1 MSRPGPTLPDS
12 ASVVIVGGGV
22 VGTSAAFH
30 LAEAGV
36 DVVLIERGQLG
47 SGSTSKAAGGV
58 RTQFS
63 DALNVEMAKRSLA
76 AFRDF
81 GRRPGW
87 EIELKQVGYL
97 FALARESDV
106 EEFERSVALQRRYGL
121 DSRMLTV
128 GELLALCPLLAGDD
142 LLAGAYSPGD
152 GHATPEGVVQGYAFA
167 ARSHGAHI
175 RVGCEVVAIETRG
188 GEVTGVATGHGRIRT
203 DTVICAAGP
212 WSRSCG
218 AMVGVDLP
226 VTPLR
231 RQILFTDAIDGLP
244 ADLPMTIDFESSFY
258 FHREG
263 PGLLMGM
270 SDPDESPGF
279 SVETTDDWIPGL
291 MEVVRRRAPRIADAG
306 IRGGWAGL
314 YEMTP
319 DHNAI
324 IGEATGVSRFLYAT
338 GFSGHGFLQGPAVGE
353 ILRDMVLRRPTFVD
367 ISPLSVERFGAAEL
381 RPEYN
386 IV

>member
-1 MSRPGPTLPDS
+1 M
-12 ASVVIVGGGV
+12 VIVGGGV
-22 VGTSAAFH
+22 VGASAAFH

-36 DVVLIERGQLG
+36 DVVLIERAQLG

-63 DALNVEMAKRSLA
+63 DDLNIEIAKRSLA

-97 FALARESDV
+97 FALSRESDV
-106 EEFERSVALQRRYGL
+106 DEFERSVAVQNRYGL

-128 GELLALCPLLAGDD
+128 DEVRTLCPLLAGDD
-142 LLAGAYSPGD
+142 LLAGAFSPGD
-152 GHATPEGVVQGYAFA
+152 GHATPEGVVQGYAVA
-167 ARSHGAHI
+167 ARAHGAHI
-175 RVGCEVVAIETRG
+175 RVGCEVRAIEMSG
-188 GEVTGVATGHGRIRT
+188 GEVTGVVTDHGRIRT
-203 DTVICAAGP
+203 GVVICAAGP

-218 AMVGVDLP
+218 AMAGVDLP

-231 RQILFTDAIDGLP
+231 RQILFTGAIDGLP
-244 ADLPMTIDFESSFY
+244 ADLPMTIDFSSSFY

-291 MEVVRRRAPRIADAG
+291 MEVVRRRAPRIADVG

-324 IGEATGVSRFLYAT
+324 IGEAPGVSRFLYAT

-367 ISPLSVERFGAAEL
+367 ISPLSVERFGAAAL